1 LFAFLPGCDYSFSE
15 EKKICHLYKSRLMQG
30 TGLEKWH
37 ETKKPSYKNV
47 NNFIICNI
55 FSRQS
60 PGTVI
65 IHAQVPK
72 YFFFNFSKIDW

>member
-1 LFAFLPGCDYSFSE
+1 
-15 EKKICHLYKSRLMQG
+15 MQG